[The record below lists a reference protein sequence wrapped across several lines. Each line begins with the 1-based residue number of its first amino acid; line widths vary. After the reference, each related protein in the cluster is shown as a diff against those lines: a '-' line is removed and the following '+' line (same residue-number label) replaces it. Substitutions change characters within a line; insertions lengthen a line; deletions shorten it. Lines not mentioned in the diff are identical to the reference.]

1 TRCAGHAPD
10 GATADAKLTFKPD
23 HQAGAG
29 QYASDLRQTLAAL
42 TAATVST
49 VYPSPRSTSAR
60 ISRIVGSPSTSRM
73 RFKATLTP
81 EGNSSILCFVYK
93 FTQNSRQLAKW
104 FDLTF
109 RYKDAR
115 TSQSACTLVARKGGS
130 AQRMAQSPTLL
141 SEIARPD
148 PTA

>member
-1 TRCAGHAPD
+1 MAGCAIPTRCAGHAPA

-60 ISRIVGSPSTSRM
+60 ISRVVGSSSTSRM

-93 FTQNSRQLAKW
+93 TQ
-104 FDLTF
+104 D
-109 RYKDAR
+109 
-115 TSQSACTLVARKGGS
+115 
-130 AQRMAQSPTLL
+130 
-141 SEIARPD
+141 
-148 PTA
+148 TA